1 MSWAITNTRKEMIIR
16 SLLYSQMDVIIKRMA
31 ITILNHQEVEAGHV
45 ETPLQPDG
53 GDDEEDGEH
62 NDEEVED
69 EDAGERRGKLVHHQ
83 GEPELSNT
91 ALIFIFLV
99 NIDTIIVR

>member
-16 SLLYSQMDVIIKRMA
+16 SFLYSQMDAIINRMA
-31 ITILNHQEVEAGHV
+31 ITILNHQEVEAGHVETLLEPDGSDDQEDGHHASGHV

-69 EDAGERRGKLVHHQ
+69 EDAGERRGKLVHH
-83 GEPELSNT
+83 P
-91 ALIFIFLV
+91 A
-99 NIDTIIVR
+99 

>member
-1 MSWAITNTRKEMIIR
+1 MEVMMRRMASWSWACRI
-16 SLLYSQMDVIIKRMA
+16 
-31 ITILNHQEVEAGHV
+31 V

-69 EDAGERRGKLVHHQ
+69 EDAGERRGKLVHQ
-83 GEPELSNT
+83 PGEPELSNT

-99 NIDTIIVR
+99 DNDTIIVR

>member
-1 MSWAITNTRKEMIIR
+1 
-16 SLLYSQMDVIIKRMA
+16 MDVMIKRMA
-31 ITILNHQEVEAGHV
+31 ITILNDQELEAGHV

-53 GDDEEDGEH
+53 GDDEEDGKH

-69 EDAGERRGKLVHHQ
+69 EDAGQRRGKLVHHP
-83 GEPELSNT
+83 GEPELSYT

-99 NIDTIIVR
+99 NNDTIINS

>member
-1 MSWAITNTRKEMIIR
+1 MEVMMRRMASWSWACRI
-16 SLLYSQMDVIIKRMA
+16 
-31 ITILNHQEVEAGHV
+31 V

-69 EDAGERRGKLVHHQ
+69 EDAGERRGKLVHH
-83 GEPELSNT
+83 P
-91 ALIFIFLV
+91 A
-99 NIDTIIVR
+99 

>member
-1 MSWAITNTRKEMIIR
+1 
-16 SLLYSQMDVIIKRMA
+16 MDVIIKMMA

-69 EDAGERRGKLVHHQ
+69 EDAGEGGGKLVHHP
-83 GEPELSNT
+83 GEPEFAYK

-99 NIDTIIVR
+99 DNDTIIVR

>member
-1 MSWAITNTRKEMIIR
+1 
-16 SLLYSQMDVIIKRMA
+16 MDLIIKRMA

>member
-1 MSWAITNTRKEMIIR
+1 
-16 SLLYSQMDVIIKRMA
+16 MDVMIKRMA
-31 ITILNHQEVEAGHV
+31 ITILNRQEVEAGHV

-69 EDAGERRGKLVHHQ
+69 EDAGERGGKLVHHP
-83 GEPELSNT
+83 GEPELSYT
-91 ALIFIFLV
+91 ALIFMFLV
-99 NIDTIIVR
+99 NNDTIVVS